1 MSKAST
7 KTNEGLNRM
16 EHLINLL
23 HGAVALLALWALWA
37 CVRIIVFLVTM
48 PPGTLTDAMAS
59 ADDEEDDSRWSTLRQ
74 RERYRDLRR

>member
-23 HGAVALLALWALWA
+23 HGAVVLLVLWA
-37 CVRIIVFLVTM
+37 CVHIIVFLVTM

-59 ADDEEDDSRWSTLRQ
+59 ADDVEDDSRWSTLRQ